1 MAEEILRDY
10 FPVLTSPDTKLAD
23 EVSNALDA
31 VASPIFGPSVPTTA
45 TKLTPAEQQAFDRAQ
60 EIRSARRDL
69 RNFLSRIN
77 RVLSEADKPE
87 ELQGKSPGFVI
98 RSLYSEVRGR
108 DFGKALADI
117 DALTQLRISVPA
129 VTTNR
134 ILRAFTSSDV
144 KFVSI
149 VEVEVEPNKPERPFK
164 QTVTVKGY
172 KGHRFSSS
180 QIARLMEFR
189 DFLAGGPERDFRLGL
204 LRAECHVGL
213 ARAHPAGGVV
223 AADDHYREAIVAY
236 EALLPS
242 RGVNQPLTSR
252 QRFVAIRAGLA
263 HVGRGDALFRRSF
276 RFTTGERAEIA
287 SVYAAATGLLSRLG
301 VTGPDADP
309 IVEYATQQRDKVEAG
324 QNFLGY
330 RDSYVPDNG
339 PAVLADLAK
348 SRIDAAIRAAGQFEH
363 FKTTAE
369 QLVDELAGLTQDQLE
384 RELGVRIATVSKVNA
399 GERVRGAEMAI
410 ERVQTKLDNLGEEL
424 LAGLAEAVFG
434 TISFKKGS
442 GVGLE
447 GQASGPGVISSLV
460 QYRGAKEDLQNQ
472 IEASESALRV
482 AQGDVEIAD
491 LELRLAASRVAF
503 AKDQIQAKTLGEFN
517 ADRFFAV
524 ANAYEDMARRHLER
538 ACELLYLYERA
549 IAFRR
554 LKSLTTFQAAVAD
567 DDVLIAPGG
576 LEETWLQLNEEA
588 KANGKGQNA
597 FPLPPWSLR
606 SHYPLEFAR
615 FLQTREIDFVISTYE
630 LEKLLHGTFNV
641 RIQRVSVEVIG
652 LLPPEGFVGTLTHRG
667 VTLVRDR
674 DATLAPPAS
683 RLAPTAEELQAA
695 VIELENGQTDRVVVQ
710 GIVPMVL
717 GEDRLTISSEPT
729 GPEPG
734 DPEEFELLPIEN
746 YGLTGAWRL
755 SIPDVDLR
763 GVVDVRLNFVVSLP
777 ESDAVLDSHV
787 LGLIDAYEA
796 DLADDQAL
804 DGILAVSLRQRF
816 PDAFNALETGAAS
829 VPLGD
834 VDFPDDVVDL
844 RVKAVVAQ
852 AVDPDGAGV
861 AGIDLQISRVEGG
874 VELVRITGPEGFTED
889 LTAGVPELPGPDR
902 PAPTGTWRLQL
913 QDQSQFA
920 LLGDLTLFV
929 VYTFGRSGR

>member
-10 FPVLTSPDTKLAD
+10 FPVLTSPDIKLAD
-23 EVSNALDA
+23 DVSNALDA

-45 TKLTPAEQQAFDRAQ
+45 TQLTHAEQQAFDRAQ

-77 RVLSEADKPE
+77 RLLTEADKPE
-87 ELQGKSPGFVI
+87 ELQGESPGFVV
-98 RSLYSEVRGR
+98 RSLYSNVRRR

-117 DALTQLRISVPA
+117 DALAQLRISVPA

-134 ILRAFTSSDV
+134 ILRGFTSSDV

-172 KGHRFSSS
+172 KGRRFSSS

-223 AADDHYREAIVAY
+223 AADDHYREAIAAY

-242 RGVNQPLTSR
+242 GGVNQLLTSR
-252 QRFVAIRAGLA
+252 QRFVAIRAALA

-363 FKTTAE
+363 FKTSAE

-384 RELGVRIATVSKVNA
+384 RELGVEI
-399 GERVRGAEMAI
+399 AI

-460 QYRGAKEDLQNQ
+460 QYGGAKEDLQNQ
-472 IEASESALRV
+472 IEAAESALRV

-503 AKDQIQAKTLGEFN
+503 ARDQIQAKTLGEFN

-524 ANAYEDMARRHLER
+524 ANAYEDMTRHHLER

-576 LEETWLQLNEEA
+576 LEETWLQLNEAA
-588 KANGKGQNA
+588 KAN
-597 FPLPPWSLR
+597 S
-606 SHYPLEFAR
+606 
-615 FLQTREIDFVISTYE
+615 
-630 LEKLLHGTFNV
+630 
-641 RIQRVSVEVIG
+641 
-652 LLPPEGFVGTLTHRG
+652 
-667 VTLVRDR
+667 
-674 DATLAPPAS
+674 
-683 RLAPTAEELQAA
+683 
-695 VIELENGQTDRVVVQ
+695 
-710 GIVPMVL
+710 
-717 GEDRLTISSEPT
+717 
-729 GPEPG
+729 
-734 DPEEFELLPIEN
+734 
-746 YGLTGAWRL
+746 
-755 SIPDVDLR
+755 
-763 GVVDVRLNFVVSLP
+763 
-777 ESDAVLDSHV
+777 
-787 LGLIDAYEA
+787 
-796 DLADDQAL
+796 
-804 DGILAVSLRQRF
+804 
-816 PDAFNALETGAAS
+816 
-829 VPLGD
+829 
-834 VDFPDDVVDL
+834 
-844 RVKAVVAQ
+844 
-852 AVDPDGAGV
+852 
-861 AGIDLQISRVEGG
+861 
-874 VELVRITGPEGFTED
+874 
-889 LTAGVPELPGPDR
+889 
-902 PAPTGTWRLQL
+902 
-913 QDQSQFA
+913 
-920 LLGDLTLFV
+920 
-929 VYTFGRSGR
+929 